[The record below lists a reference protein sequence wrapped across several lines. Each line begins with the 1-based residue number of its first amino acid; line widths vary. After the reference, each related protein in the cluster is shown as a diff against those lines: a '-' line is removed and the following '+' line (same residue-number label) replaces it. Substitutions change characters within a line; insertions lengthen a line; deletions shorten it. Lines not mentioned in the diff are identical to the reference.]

1 MNIIIW
7 IILAVIIFIIAI
19 NITISTPQKESERI
33 PSEKHLYANP
43 ETSLTLPTVLENIKK
58 EYLNPTY
65 NFNLASL
72 PVTSRSANNDYHDRK
87 YIRFV
92 RSEVEK
98 WNEMFTYKRIIVN
111 DIVPLYI
118 AETEDE
124 FLIKANVSISY
135 DKKNIWLQ
143 LTYYGK
149 IEQSDTFDKDNVY
162 ILQLTELKKASDN
175 PWQGSV
181 KSPFMTMPEQMKYVN
196 KVKQMHNNES

>member
-7 IILAVIIFIIAI
+7 IILAIIIFIIAK
-19 NITISTPQKESERI
+19 NITISTPQKESQRI
-33 PSEKHLYANP
+33 KSEKHLYANP
-43 ETSLTLPTVLENIKK
+43 ETALELPVVLENIKK

-72 PVTSRSANNDYHDRK
+72 PVTSRSSNNDYHDKK
-87 YIRFV
+87 YISFV

-98 WNEMFTYKRIIVN
+98 WNEMFTHKRIIVN
-111 DIVPLYI
+111 DIIPLYI

-135 DKKNIWLQ
+135 DKKSMWLQ

-149 IEQSDTFDKDNVY
+149 IEQSDTFEKDNVY
-162 ILQLTELKKASDN
+162 ILQLTELKKANDN
-175 PWQGSV
+175 PWQGNV
-181 KSPFMTMPEQMKYVN
+181 KSPFMPMSEQMKYVD
-196 KVKQMHNNES
+196 KVKQMHRNE